1 MKLTEESKKDG
12 SEEAVT
18 KVKSIMN
25 NSGHKPVYE
34 CPTELLK
41 HIGSDEFLMACE
53 VFKFNRYGWQ
63 KHRQLAMTSLSLY
76 ILKDDYTLLR

>member
-34 CPTELLK
+34 CPTEL
-41 HIGSDEFLMACE
+41 
-53 VFKFNRYGWQ
+53 
-63 KHRQLAMTSLSLY
+63 
-76 ILKDDYTLLR
+76 